1 VSATSNLDERYG
13 RRSDAP
19 TRRRRRL
26 MVVGLTGLAVIA
38 VIAWV
43 ISSDVLGFGPQA
55 SARDVGHSL
64 LGPGSVRVDF
74 EVTAT
79 PGREVAC
86 AVEAQDETHGIVGW
100 KVFVYPP
107 SSDQVRAMSEVV
119 TTVRPATT
127 GLVARCWLT

>member
-1 VSATSNLDERYG
+1 ML
-13 RRSDAP
+13 
-19 TRRRRRL
+19 
-26 MVVGLTGLAVIA
+26 VVVVAGIA
-38 VIAWV
+38 VVASLAWV

-64 LGPGSVRVDF
+64 LSPTSVRVDF
-74 EVTAT
+74 EVMAT

-107 SSDQVRAMSEVV
+107 STERVRMMSEVV
-119 TTVRPATT
+119 STVRPATT